1 MFLDFSVVR
10 SLIQR
15 KMLSFS
21 YPRYAILLI
30 QVNFY
35 IKFTHDDIRSFRQ
48 SRETSQASE
57 VDTSPKAFFYHV
69 RKSFNAF

>member
-10 SLIQR
+10 ILIQR

-35 IKFTHDDIRSFRQ
+35 IKFTHDGIRSFRQ
-48 SRETSQASE
+48 SR
-57 VDTSPKAFFYHV
+57 
-69 RKSFNAF
+69 